1 VSEQDSVK
9 LEGPGPRFSWRRWA
23 GPLLLLAPGV
33 FLEAA
38 SVAALLLSHE
48 PLRRLPLLAAS
59 HGVACLL
66 VALCARSWIPAA
78 LRGTPW
84 RALSLLL
91 CLCLFLPGIGMAGV
105 LLLLLPALHRAGKEE
120 ELPWGP
126 TEFPELPTAPFKVSA
141 QPIYIAVGLVGVLR
155 HSDDPALRLKA
166 VMASRQMPDRLA
178 IPILDI
184 ALKDQVDDVRLLAY
198 SMLDG
203 KERVIFERIKAL
215 DLKLGE
221 LGGGA
226 ERERGFIHL
235 RLAQEYWELAYLGL
249 AHGKVLLHVLS
260 QAEEHLQAA
269 LAVDPHDP
277 GALLLLGR
285 VHLKRGDAEDA
296 AACFRKARDSGMPG
310 EVVAPYLAEVA
321 FIARDFQ
328 AVRRHLGQ
336 LSTSAATKSPMAEV
350 VQFWDVTSGA

>member
-1 VSEQDSVK
+1 MGEPEKLD
-9 LEGPGPRFSWRRWA
+9 LEGPGPRFGWRRWT
-23 GPLLLLAPGV
+23 GPALLLVPGV

-38 SVAALLLSHE
+38 VVAALLVSRDPME
-48 PLRRLPLLAAS
+48 RLPLLAVS
-59 HGVACLL
+59 HAVACFL

-78 LRGTPW
+78 LRGSPW
-84 RALSLLL
+84 RALALLL
-91 CLCLFLPGIGMAGV
+91 LLCLFLPGIGMAGV

-126 TEFPELPTAPFKVSA
+126 TEFPDLPTAPFRVSA

-155 HSDDPALRLKA
+155 HSPDPSLRLKA

-203 KERVIFERIKAL
+203 KERVIFERIKGL
-215 DLKLGE
+215 DRKLAD

-226 ERERGFIHL
+226 DRERAFIRL

-260 QAEEHLQAA
+260 QAEQHLQAT
-269 LAVDPHDP
+269 LAIEPTNP
-277 GALLLLGR
+277 SALLLLGR
-285 VHLKRGDAEDA
+285 VHLKRGEAGEA
-296 AACFRKARDSGMPG
+296 AARFRKARDAGMPG

-321 FIARDFQ
+321 FMSRDFDG
-328 AVRRHLGQ
+328 VRRHLGQ
-336 LSTSAATKSPMAEV
+336 LSTSASTKSPMAEV
-350 VQFWDVTSGA
+350 VRFWEPGN